1 MSNFPLRFGPP
12 QAVEESVASRALRG
26 GRSRVYVW
34 SIPRLFIQT
43 THRIPVLRKVFKSPR
58 ARCPRNPQAGPPML
72 YSLAARPSCPSVAAL
87 RSNELRAST
96 WSGLP
101 TRAGSH
107 HAPPE
112 GGFPQPPA
120 ARLPRAS
127 RPLRAADAQNPP
139 RAQHIATVPVA
150 KLPAQRLCE
159 YQAAQPRQV
168 KARLDPPTSDPAPNL
183 TPPHPARFSG

>member
-1 MSNFPLRFGPP
+1 MSNFPLRFRPP
-12 QAVEESVASRALRG
+12 QAVGESAASRSLRG

-34 SIPRLFIQT
+34 SIPRLSVRLRTGF
-43 THRIPVLRKVFKSPR
+43 RCFAKPLNPPRPVPPKSTS
-58 ARCPRNPQAGPPML
+58 GPPML
-72 YSLAARPSCPSVAAL
+72 IILAARPSYPSAAAL

-101 TRAGSH
+101 TRAGPH

-159 YQAAQPRQV
+159 YQAAKPRQV